1 MIAVQPLAA
10 QVGVAPACQALGV
23 SRASFYRR
31 QRSTPGHRQPRPTPA
46 RALCEAE
53 REQILDVLAGPR
65 FVDRAPAEVVATLLD
80 EGHYLCSERTMYR
93 ILAADQP
100 VRERRNQREHPQ
112 YTKPEL
118 VATAPNQTWSWDIT
132 KLLGPT
138 KWTYFYLYVVLDIFS
153 RYAVGWM
160 VADRENSA
168 LAGRL
173 IEETCHKQGV
183 QPQVLTLHSDR
194 GAPMTSK
201 CTAQLL
207 ADLGVTRSLS
217 RPQVSDDN
225 PFSEAQFKTLKY
237 HPGFPGRFHDITA
250 AIAFCRTF
258 FPWYNTEHRHGG
270 IAMLNPGRRA
280 SQSNPERAGA
290 ARADPSSRLDP
301 SSRTLRSRN
310 PTTGSPSPSR
320 LDQPTC
326 DTHNRRNCSVNRNR
340 HCLKVV
346 DRFRLAGFY
355 RYAISRGHAA
365 RSPLPAPGDEPRQPR
380 SAPPYVYSRDELR
393 RLFGAIDVSRQ
404 RPVQL
409 DADTLRALL
418 LLLYGAG
425 LRFGEAQRLTL
436 DDVDLRDAVLTI
448 RDTKFYKT
456 RFVPVGPQLADALK
470 AYAAKRAECALPK
483 GTASTFLANRDGT
496 PLVKGTVRF
505 VFARLLQTAGI
516 HHNKDDGRQPPC
528 FHSLRHTAAVNR
540 LASWYRQGADVQRL
554 LPALSTWL
562 GHAHLDGTQVYL
574 SMTPELLHEASVRF
588 DSYVNGGDHE

>member
-31 QRSTPGHRQPRPTPA
+31 QRSTPGHQQPRPTPA

-250 AIAFCRTF
+250 AIAFAERSSLGTTPNIAMAGSRCSPRTTSITIEPRACWSSAGGPFAAWTRHPERCRTF

-270 IAMLNPGRRA
+270 IAMLTPDDVHHNRTQSVLEQRGRTLQAAWTRH
-280 SQSNPERAGA
+280 PERFVRGIPQP
-290 ARADPSSRLDP
+290 DPLP
-301 SSRTLRSRN
+301 QAVWIN
-310 PTTGSPSPSR
+310 PPVIPTTGE
-320 LDQPTC
+320 T
-326 DTHNRRNCSVNRNR
+326 
-340 HCLKVV
+340 
-346 DRFRLAGFY
+346 
-355 RYAISRGHAA
+355 
-365 RSPLPAPGDEPRQPR
+365 
-380 SAPPYVYSRDELR
+380 
-393 RLFGAIDVSRQ
+393 
-404 RPVQL
+404 
-409 DADTLRALL
+409 
-418 LLLYGAG
+418 
-425 LRFGEAQRLTL
+425 AQ
-436 DDVDLRDAVLTI
+436 
-448 RDTKFYKT
+448 
-456 RFVPVGPQLADALK
+456 
-470 AYAAKRAECALPK
+470 
-483 GTASTFLANRDGT
+483 
-496 PLVKGTVRF
+496 
-505 VFARLLQTAGI
+505 
-516 HHNKDDGRQPPC
+516 
-528 FHSLRHTAAVNR
+528 
-540 LASWYRQGADVQRL
+540 
-554 LPALSTWL
+554 
-562 GHAHLDGTQVYL
+562 
-574 SMTPELLHEASVRF
+574 
-588 DSYVNGGDHE
+588 